1 MKTRIIQD
9 DPQPAEPRMPN
20 PEGAAATPQEPDSQ
34 RLLRHR
40 HALVDRLRTARSR
53 ARSGAN
59 DEHHDQR
66 P

>member
-9 DPQPAEPRMPN
+9 EPEPAEPRMPN
-20 PEGAAATPQEPDSQ
+20 REGAAATPQEQDSQ

-40 HALVDRLRTARSR
+40 HALVDRLRTALSR
-53 ARSGAN
+53 ARSGVN
-59 DEHHDQR
+59 DADHDQR

>member
-9 DPQPAEPRMPN
+9 ELETAEPRMP
-20 PEGAAATPQEPDSQ
+20 EGARAEPQEPGRR
-34 RLLRHR
+34 RLFRHR
-40 HALVDRLRTARSR
+40 HALVDYLRTARSR